1 MDQVTDGSHS
11 AQRLLYS
18 LQQPQEQQSEVTLL
32 PDNPDNM
39 NAMDMCMLD
48 RQRKGPNAQPQLN
61 WPQQQQFLRTNSNSE
76 QIHGPF
82 ISLLKS
88 SEMLSDGIITSEW
101 QQLAEQNG
109 HLLPANPG
117 YAMNLGGSMSCQESA
132 LRQTLSRSMSSPN
145 GPLNLHT
152 DWSNLSNNTKT
163 MYGVE
168 NEAIGRSALKA
179 PACLGPFPSDPGF
192 TERAAKYSSLNGK
205 NWNARLLTSQRASVG
220 EMETS
225 SLEFL
230 SDVARNEP
238 QVACSNDSESK
249 KAFCRTACCPPTVE
263 NAAAETE
270 KSSVVVEESAVSEKS
285 SAGDIKTSNNNAV
298 KKRKSGRN
306 SAQNHRAADSEE
318 SKEKRTKA
326 VHSGDKEKEDVMAK
340 TEQCNSDNSVDF
352 SPKPARENPKPLE
365 NQKQDYIHVRA
376 RRGQATDSHSLA
388 ERVRREKI
396 SARMKYLQDLVPG
409 CNKVTGRA
417 VMLDEIIN
425 YVQSL
430 QRQVEFLSMKLA
442 AVNPSL
448 EFNIDNFLAREMM
461 MPIPPPGNFSS
472 LEGMSPNAAPYIH
485 IHQMLQQQQQQQQAS
500 LQAGACTGLD
510 VPTLDTSTSLH
521 RPGSAEMFADAANF
535 QGHAPSSW
543 DSELQNVFSMGLV
556 QDRQPPFPS
565 EGLPGH
571 LEPNHMKM
579 EM

>member
-1 MDQVTDGSHS
+1 MDQITDGSHS
-11 AQRLLYS
+11 TQHLLYS

-32 PDNPDNM
+32 PDNPNNM

-48 RQRKGPNAQPQLN
+48 QQRKGPNAQPQLN
-61 WPQQQQFLRTNSNSE
+61 WPQQQQFLRTNYNSE
-76 QIHGPF
+76 QMHGPF
-82 ISLLKS
+82 TSLLTS
-88 SEMLSDGIITSEW
+88 SEMFSDGIITSEW

-109 HLLPANPG
+109 HLVTANPE
-117 YAMNLGGSMSCQESA
+117 YTMNIGRPMSSQGSA

-152 DWSNLSNNTKT
+152 DWSNLSNNTESMCT
-163 MYGVE
+163 VE
-168 NEAIGRSALKA
+168 SEANGRSAIKA
-179 PACLGPFPSDPGF
+179 PACLGPFPSDPAF
-192 TERAAKYSSLNGK
+192 AQRAAKFSSLNGK
-205 NWNARLLTSQRASVG
+205 NWNGRLSTSQRASDG
-220 EMETS
+220 EAETG

-238 QVACSNDSESK
+238 QVACSDDSESK
-249 KAFCRTACCPPTVE
+249 KAFCRTTSCPPTVE
-263 NAAAETE
+263 HAAAETE

-285 SAGDIKTSNNNAV
+285 SARDAKTSNNNAV
-298 KKRKSGRN
+298 KKRKSGRT

-318 SKEKRTKA
+318 SKEKRSKT
-326 VHSGDKEKEDVMAK
+326 VHPDTEEKEVVMAK
-340 TEQCNSDNSVDF
+340 TEQSNSDNSVDS
-352 SPKPARENPKPLE
+352 SPKPARANPKPLE

-448 EFNIDNFLAREMM
+448 EFNIDNFFAREMM
-461 MPIPPPGNFSS
+461 MPVPPPGNFSS
-472 LEGMSPNAAPYIH
+472 LEGMSPNLAPYIH
-485 IHQMLQQQQQQQQAS
+485 FQQMLQQQAS
-500 LQAGACTGLD
+500 LQAGACSGLD
-510 VPTLDTSTSLH
+510 VPTLDTTPSLH
-521 RPGSAEMFADAANF
+521 RPGSAEMFGDAANF
-535 QGHAPSSW
+535 QGHAPSTW

-556 QDRQPPFPS
+556 QDRQPPFSS